1 MWRRALSAGGGYVG
15 VTALYRALAAPLEV
29 EWSLR
34 DTLVSQRS
42 VTDREWRPD
51 QGNQLLRATA
61 DRIEH
66 VDDNAKHFVTRARP
80 HATTVIR
87 ALGWRHNTSLYSG
100 AAVPRMQANNK

>member
-66 VDDNAKHFVTRARP
+66 VDDNLTLDGLRLLWEINRGKPAR
-80 HATTVIR
+80 
-87 ALGWRHNTSLYSG
+87 
-100 AAVPRMQANNK
+100 